1 MYLCTDTF
9 FFENSKLSYRNI
21 VGLIVSWSFKTPV
34 NCNTSILTGLNERTV
49 VQWFSF
55 FRDVCLWWLV
65 QNDYQIGGPGE
76 MVEID
81 ESSVAKSEEKVQRGE
96 VSRAEVGLWRA
107 EKADK

>member
-1 MYLCTDTF
+1 M
-9 FFENSKLSYRNI
+9 
-21 VGLIVSWSFKTPV
+21 GLIVSWSFKTPV

-55 FRDVCLWWLV
+55 FREVCLWWLV

-76 MVEID
+76 MVEIA